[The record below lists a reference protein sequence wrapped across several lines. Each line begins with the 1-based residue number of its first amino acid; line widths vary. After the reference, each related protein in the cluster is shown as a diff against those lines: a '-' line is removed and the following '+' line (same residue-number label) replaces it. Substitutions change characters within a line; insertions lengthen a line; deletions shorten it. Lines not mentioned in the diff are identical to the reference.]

1 MPDRHNHYVLKT
13 LPPFSYTVFRHFA
26 ARPHTDDDAS
36 MTPARREPVPVSA
49 LDVVELGWA
58 LQQDD
63 AKPRTAVLERDRLA
77 AQQLPADLPPESHTA
92 RLLAWLRIT
101 RDPDRAQLRRRT
113 AAGLSAVTA
122 GLVLIGLALGYTSAL
137 AVFAYDGNQPVNVV
151 RALLVYGLAN
161 LVLLALTILFV
172 LPHQSSPRHQN
183 NTEPKE
189 NFLTGLRDALLWIS
203 PGRLGTLLLR
213 VLPGDLK
220 HTAQHLQTHHRV
232 YGHAQALQIIT
243 WSQTLGTAFHA
254 AALAG
259 FLQLVL
265 FTDLAF
271 GWATTLGVGPESF
284 HSLTAWIAIPWSWL
298 GFGNP
303 SWSLVQNS
311 RFFRG
316 QPFEADGLQAWWPF
330 VLMVMLT
337 YGILPRI
344 AARIVA
350 GRFLNRAF
358 AAALRWTPGAGEV
371 LARLAAASASGQAPT
386 PEAPPTPT
394 PTATLP
400 ASTPP
405 PQASPLKPQPST
417 HSIGWAGLPADHAAG
432 GTQSLDQDR
441 ATIQA
446 LADTVANADTP
457 PIITLRV
464 KAYEPPVLEILDFL
478 TDLREALGD
487 AIPIHTELVGQPHP
501 TATQTQVWQQRLATL
516 NDPWLRVTPGS
527 SPAEPTDA

>member
-1 MPDRHNHYVLKT
+1 
-13 LPPFSYTVFRHFA
+13 
-26 ARPHTDDDAS
+26 
-36 MTPARREPVPVSA
+36 MTPARREPAPVSA
-49 LDVVELGWA
+49 RDVVELGWA

-77 AQQLPADLPPESHTA
+77 AQQLAADLPPEHHTA

-122 GLVLIGLALGYTSAL
+122 GLVLIGIILGYTSAL
-137 AVFAYDGNQPVNVV
+137 AVFAYDGNQPVNIVC
-151 RALLVYGLAN
+151 ALLVYGIAN
-161 LVLLALTILFV
+161 LALLALTILLV
-172 LPHQSSPRHQN
+172 LPQQAIPLKRDG
-183 NTEPKE
+183 EPKE

-203 PGRLGTLLLR
+203 PGRLGSLLLR

-232 YGHAQALQIIT
+232 YGHAQAWQIIT
-243 WSQTLGTAFHA
+243 WSQTLAIAFHA
-254 AALAG
+254 AALAA

-271 GWATTLGVGPESF
+271 GWATTLDLGPESF
-284 HSLTAWIAIPWSWL
+284 HTLTAWIALPWSWL
-298 GFGNP
+298 GFANP
-303 SWSLVQNS
+303 SWTLVHDS

-316 QPFEADGLQAWWPF
+316 QPFDANGLQAWWPF

-344 AARIVA
+344 AARIIA
-350 GRFLNRAF
+350 GLLLNRAF

-371 LARLAAASASGQAPT
+371 LARLAAASATGQATT
-386 PEAPPTPT
+386 PEASPE
-394 PTATLP
+394 PTAP
-400 ASTPP
+400 SSTPAP
-405 PQASPLKPQPST
+405 ETTPAPTSPTT
-417 HSIGWAGLPADHAAG
+417 HTLTIGWAGLSADHAAG
-432 GTQSLDQDR
+432 GAQSLEQDR

-457 PIITLRV
+457 PVITLRV

-478 TDLREALGD
+478 TDLRQALGD
-487 AIPIHTELVGQPHP
+487 AIPIHAELVGQPQP
-501 TATQTQVWQQRLATL
+501 TTTQTQVWQQRLATL
-516 NDPWLRVTPGS
+516 NDPWLRITPGS
-527 SPAEPTDA
+527 SPPEPADA